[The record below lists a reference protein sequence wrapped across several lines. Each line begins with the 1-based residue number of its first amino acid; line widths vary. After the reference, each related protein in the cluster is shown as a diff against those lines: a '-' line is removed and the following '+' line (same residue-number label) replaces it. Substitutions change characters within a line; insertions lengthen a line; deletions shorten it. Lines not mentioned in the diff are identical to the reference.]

1 MSLSTDQTVS
11 RLFKAFSCHHIGD
24 KQQTFL
30 VVVVNRFDPKAMF
43 WKMTTI
49 SRQNRKYVEAADAGT
64 EIEVVEQPA
73 WHAISHAS
81 LSAESVDLAD
91 PDLPVSQQNSGF
103 DQAVA

>member
-1 MSLSTDQTVS
+1 
-11 RLFKAFSCHHIGD
+11 
-24 KQQTFL
+24 
-30 VVVVNRFDPKAMF
+30 MF

-91 PDLPVSQQNSGF
+91 PDLPVSAAKLKSSHLSFFSHSMNT
-103 DQAVA
+103 V